1 MATAGRK
8 VEPEIL
14 ERHCKCRICQDLRAD
29 REARER
35 AALYQLSQGPE
46 IGEQN
51 HK

>member
-14 ERHCKCRICQDLRAD
+14 ERHCSCRICVDLRAD

-35 AALYQLSQGPE
+35 KQSAA
-46 IGEQN
+46 
-51 HK
+51 